1 MGMVIRVLE
10 IETSDTSTRRLL
22 SMYNGLS
29 RTELDNFFHI
39 WGEAAEIKCRFRPGV
54 YSKYNVK
61 RGLRNE
67 DGSGVLVGL
76 TKIGDVHAY
85 VIDENEKVPVEGRL
99 TYRGID
105 IYDLV
110 EGFLSENRFGFE
122 ECAYLLL
129 HGDLPT
135 ERELELFKNVL
146 ASFRSIPEDFVR
158 TNILSVPS
166 HDIMNQLARL
176 VLIWYSYD
184 DNPDDTSV
192 KNLLRQSVNLISKFP
207 LMAAYSYQAKCHYFD
222 GKSLVIHKPRYD
234 LSTAENLLM
243 LLRPSG
249 EYTPLEAKILDLALV
264 LHAEHGGGN
273 NSTFAAHVVSSS
285 GTDIYSSLAAAIGS
299 LKGPKHGGANSK
311 VIGMMDE
318 LKREVKDWR
327 SDGQIRDYL
336 ARIVRKEAF
345 DRTGLI
351 YGMGHAVYTLS
362 DPRCILLREQAEK
375 LACQKGRMDE
385 YELHKRV
392 EKLAPEVF
400 REIKKSDK
408 PMCANIDF
416 YSGFVYDMLDIPME
430 MNTPIFAVSR
440 VVGWCAHIIEENLNG
455 GRIIRPAYKNI
466 KRAKEYIGL
475 QERS

>member
-1 MGMVIRVLE
+1 MN
-10 IETSDTSTRRLL
+10 
-22 SMYNGLS
+22 NGLS
-29 RTELDNFFHI
+29 RTELENYFHI
-39 WGEAAEIKCRFRPGV
+39 FSQAAEIKCRFRPGV
-54 YSKYNVK
+54 YNKYNVK

-85 VIDENEKVPVEGRL
+85 VIDENEKVTVEGRL

-105 IYDLV
+105 IYDIV
-110 EGFLSENRFGFE
+110 EGFLSEGRFGFE

-135 ERELELFKNVL
+135 CRELELFRNVL
-146 ASFRSIPEDFVR
+146 ASLRDIPEDFVR

-166 HDIMNQLARL
+166 KDVMNQLSRL

-184 DNPDDTSV
+184 PNPDDTSV
-192 KNLLRQSVNLISKFP
+192 KNLLRQSVNLIAKFP
-207 LMAAYSYQAKCHYFD
+207 LMAAYSYQAKAHYFD
-222 GKSLVIHKPRYD
+222 KKSLVIHKPRYD

-249 EYTPLEAKILDLALV
+249 EYTPVEAKILDLALV

-318 LKREVKDWR
+318 LKREVRDWEND
-327 SDGQIRDYL
+327 SQVRDYL
-336 ARIVRKEAF
+336 ARIVRREAF

-362 DPRCILLREQAEK
+362 DPRCILLRRQAEE
-375 LACQKGRMDE
+375 LARQKGRTDE
-385 YELHKRV
+385 FELYRMV
-392 EKLAPEVF
+392 ERLAPEVF
-400 REIKKSDK
+400 REIKKTDK
-408 PMCANIDF
+408 PLCANIDF
-416 YSGFVYDMLDIPME
+416 YSGFVYDMLDIPSE
-430 MNTPIFAVSR
+430 MNTPLFAVAR
-440 VVGWCAHIIEENLNG
+440 VAGWCAHIIEELLNG

-466 KRAKEYIGL
+466 KKPTEYIRL
-475 QERS
+475 HERGQDS

>member
-1 MGMVIRVLE
+1 
-10 IETSDTSTRRLL
+10 
-22 SMYNGLS
+22 
-29 RTELDNFFHI
+29 
-39 WGEAAEIKCRFRPGV
+39 
-54 YSKYNVK
+54 
-61 RGLRNE
+61 
-67 DGSGVLVGL
+67 
-76 TKIGDVHAY
+76 
-85 VIDENEKVPVEGRL
+85 
-99 TYRGID
+99 
-105 IYDLV
+105 
-110 EGFLSENRFGFE
+110 
-122 ECAYLLL
+122 
-129 HGDLPT
+129 
-135 ERELELFKNVL
+135 
-146 ASFRSIPEDFVR
+146 
-158 TNILSVPS
+158 
-166 HDIMNQLARL
+166 
-176 VLIWYSYD
+176 
-184 DNPDDTSV
+184 
-192 KNLLRQSVNLISKFP
+192 
-207 LMAAYSYQAKCHYFD
+207 
-222 GKSLVIHKPRYD
+222 
-234 LSTAENLLM
+234 M

-375 LACQKGRMDE
+375 LACQKGRMEE